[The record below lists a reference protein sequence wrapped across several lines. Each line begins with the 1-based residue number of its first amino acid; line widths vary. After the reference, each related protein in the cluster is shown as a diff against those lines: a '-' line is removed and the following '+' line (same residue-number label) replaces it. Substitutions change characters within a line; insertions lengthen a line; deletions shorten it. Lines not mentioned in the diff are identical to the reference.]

1 MTKQAEHIFKV
12 YLRRLTRLAGNNRL
26 LLLLRQTGHQVLDLA
41 QLNHLAV
48 RNAFEIIEALIAQ
61 QPIAVCPI
69 TDSRVEAVNSVS
81 IRLKRLQRLEKFLF
95 EEKGTRDLHVGW
107 PLLRGKF
114 ADGTPVRAPLLFFPV
129 ELYTENGSWI
139 IRRRADGEITF
150 NKSLLLAYFHF
161 NQAAVNEELLEISF
175 EEFDSDSTVFRTQ
188 LYQLLKEKIE
198 INFNPDTFTATIQKL
213 DEFTRDQFDKQHCT
227 GELKLFQEAVLG
239 IFPQADSQLVPDY
252 LQLIEASAFPGL
264 EDFFASKS
272 TAAHHLRLQDTVAV
286 NLAVKEERV
295 FAPFK
300 QDAWQEHALKSVKLG
315 NSVVVQGPPGT
326 GKSQLIANLI
336 ADSMASGKRVLLV
349 CQKRVALDIVY
360 ERLHTIGLSAFAG
373 LVHDFRD
380 DRKRIFEKIAN
391 QVERVDDYRAQNRT
405 TDVIQTERNFVHL
418 ARIIDQLTE
427 ELEEYR
433 KALFTDKECGLS
445 AKELYLTTDP
455 TAPRISLRQEYQ
467 LFDFQTLH
475 QVVRKIK
482 TFVRHAKVTEADEY
496 LWKSRKSFARYQL
509 SDRDEIERTIKDV
522 KEFLENSSLRL
533 AELLHHPV
541 SFEEAE
547 NLLTRKADADELAG
561 LLTDELVFGF
571 FKAMVEEKE
580 ETTNLLWFQNMERVC
595 MNCFDGAGV
604 EATLTDDQIG
614 KCQVALQQRLKA
626 RRNLVQ
632 LIGWELFSEHKFFLK
647 RILIANNL
655 PYNKHGL
662 RTLEERLDN
671 RLNLEHHLTTLKEK
685 KWLLDLP
692 AQYDKRKFK
701 KWFEKQLL
709 AIRARLLFGSLRT
722 LNKALPVQL
731 FSREEFLRRLWDIF
745 DLLKQIAERK
755 SGWLTH
761 LTPHQINALAKQPGL
776 WFNLIQQLRLD
787 FDVLREADLLKES
800 FSSYELEIVY
810 RLYDELKAWDE
821 TRFEEVFQNSLRL
834 AWIEHLEAKFPVLR
848 LVATTKLEE
857 LEHELAR
864 AVVEKQ
870 KLSAE
875 LVLIRARERTY
886 EPVEYNR
893 LNNRVTYRDL
903 FHQVSK
909 KKKLWPLRRLISEFH
924 HELFNLIPC
933 WMASPEAV
941 SALFPFSEIFDL
953 VIFDEASQCF
963 TERGLPAICRARQV
977 VVAGDSNQL
986 KPFDLYQ
993 VRFHQEDEIPDLELE
1008 SLLDLTSRYLPTVSL
1023 QHHYRS
1029 QSAELIDFSNRH
1041 FYKGKLR
1048 NLPSRTKSSPNL
1060 RAIEYL
1066 NVKGQWK
1073 NQTNQQEA
1081 EAVITKI
1088 IELTHTDPELTIGVV
1103 TFNAPQQEVIQ
1114 DLIEVARLQGNAVP
1128 ESLFVKN
1135 IENVQGDERDVII
1148 FSTAYAPDSSGK
1160 LNMHFGSL
1168 NALGGENR
1176 LNVAITRARQKVI
1189 VITSI
1194 WPGEL
1199 KLQDIKN
1206 DGPKLLRA
1214 YLEFARMVSEGK
1226 FIPALQA
1233 PKHAASWYLSASI
1246 LQMGSTA
1253 NVPIELKPC
1262 PWPVGDI
1269 LVSGSTSNVGLLVCD
1284 DEAYEQLITAK
1295 EGHVYTPLLMEAKG
1309 WPWLRLHS
1317 RNWWN
1322 NREKLQYEIGRFAYR
1337 LSGPAAPQ
1345 INK

>member
-1 MTKQAEHIFKV
+1 MEHIFKV

-26 LLLLRQTGHQVLDLA
+26 LFLLRQTGHQVLDLA
-41 QLNHLAV
+41 QLNRLAV
-48 RNAFEIIEALIAQ
+48 KNAFEIIEALIAQ
-61 QPIAVCPI
+61 RPLAVCPV
-69 TDSRVEAVNSVS
+69 TDSRVEAVNLVS
-81 IRLKRLQRLEKFLF
+81 TRLKRLHRLEKFLF
-95 EEKGTRDLHVGW
+95 DEKGTRDLHVGW
-107 PLLRGKF
+107 PMLRGKF

-129 ELYTENGSWI
+129 ELQAENGSWV

-161 NQAAVNEELLEISF
+161 NQVAVKEELLDTSF

-198 INFNPDTFTATIQKL
+198 INFNPDTFTSTIRTL
-213 DEFTRDQFDKQHCT
+213 DEFTRDQFDKLHRN

-252 LQLIEASAFPGL
+252 LQLIETNSFPCL

-272 TAAHHLRLQDTVAV
+272 TATHAVRLQDTIAV

-300 QDAWQEHALKSVKLG
+300 QDAWQEHALKSIKLG
-315 NSVVVQGPPGT
+315 HSVVVQGPPGT

-336 ADSMASGKRVLLV
+336 ADGMASGKRVLLV

-360 ERLHTIGLSAFAG
+360 ERLRTVGLSAFTA

-380 DRKRIFEKIAN
+380 DRKRLFGKIAN

-405 TDVIQTERNFVHL
+405 IDVIQAERNFVQL

-455 TAPRISLRQEYQ
+455 TTQRINLRQEYQ
-467 LFDFQTLH
+467 LFDFQTLPP
-475 QVVRKIK
+475 VLRKIK
-482 TFVRHAKVTEADEY
+482 AFVRHAKSTEADDY
-496 LWKSRKSFARYQL
+496 LWKNRKSFARYQL

-522 KEFLENSSLRL
+522 KEFQEDCSLRL
-533 AELLHHPV
+533 ADLLHYPI

-571 FKAMVEEKE
+571 FKAMTEEKE
-580 ETTNLLWFQNMERVC
+580 ETTNLLWLQNMERVC

-614 KCQVALQQRLKA
+614 KCQVALQQRLTA
-626 RRNLVQ
+626 RRNLVR
-632 LIGWELFSEHKFFLK
+632 LIRWELFSEHKFFLK

-662 RTLEERLDN
+662 QTLEERLDN
-671 RLNLEHHLTTLKEK
+671 RLNLEHHLTALKEK
-685 KWLLDLP
+685 KWLLDIP
-692 AQYDKRKFK
+692 DQYDKRKFK

-709 AIRARLLFGSLRT
+709 GVRARLLFGSLRT
-722 LNKALPVQL
+722 ISKALPVQL

-745 DLLKQIAERK
+745 DLLKQMAERK

-761 LTPHQINALAKQPGL
+761 LTPYQISELAKQPGL

-800 FSSYELEIVY
+800 LSSHELEIVY
-810 RLYDELKAWDE
+810 RLYDELKTWDE
-821 TRFEEVFQNSLRL
+821 TRFEVVFQNSLRL

-848 LVATTKLEE
+848 LVATTKLEQ
-857 LEHELAR
+857 LEQELAR
-864 AVVEKQ
+864 AVAEKQ

-886 EPVEYNR
+886 ERVEYNR
-893 LNNRVTYRDL
+893 LNNRITYRDL
-903 FHQVSK
+903 FHQVNK
-909 KKKLWPLRRLISEFH
+909 KKKLWPLRKLISEFH

-933 WMASPEAV
+933 WMASPETV

-963 TERGLPAICRARQV
+963 AERGLPAIYRARQV

-993 VRFHQEDEIPDLELE
+993 VRFHEEDEIPDLELE
-1008 SLLDLTSRYLPTVSL
+1008 SLLDLTSRYLPTVLL

-1048 NLPSRTKSSPNL
+1048 NLPHRKMSNPHI

-1073 NQTNQQEA
+1073 DQTNQKEA
-1081 EAVITKI
+1081 EAVIIKVI
-1088 IELTHTDPELTIGVV
+1088 DLGHTNPEWTIGVV
-1103 TFNAPQQEVIQ
+1103 TFNASQQELIQ
-1114 DLIEVARLQGNAVP
+1114 DLLEVARLQGNAVP

-1168 NALGGENR
+1168 NVLGGENR

-1194 WPGEL
+1194 WPEEL
-1199 KLQDIKN
+1199 KLQGIKN

-1214 YLEFARMVSEGK
+1214 YLEFARLVSEGK
-1226 FIPALQA
+1226 FAPALQA
-1233 PKHAASWYLSASI
+1233 PKHAASWYLSASV
-1246 LQMGSTA
+1246 LKMGGPA
-1253 NVPIELKPC
+1253 NVPIKLKPC
-1262 PWPVGDI
+1262 PWPIGDI
-1269 LVSGSTSNVGLLVCD
+1269 LISESTGNVGILVCD
-1284 DEAYEQLITAK
+1284 DEAYEQMITAK
-1295 EGHVYTPLLMEAKG
+1295 EGHIYIPLLLEAKG

-1322 NREKLQYEIGRFAYR
+1322 NPDQVQQEISRFAYR
-1337 LSGPAAPQ
+1337 LSDPTAPQ
-1345 INK
+1345 TNKSTTA